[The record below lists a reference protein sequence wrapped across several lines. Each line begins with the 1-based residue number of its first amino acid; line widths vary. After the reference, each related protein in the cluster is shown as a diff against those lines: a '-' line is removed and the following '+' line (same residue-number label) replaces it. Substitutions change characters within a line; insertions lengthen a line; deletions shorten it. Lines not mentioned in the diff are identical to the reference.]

1 MTHKRTKGTSDPSHS
16 SGTNITVVDDLN
28 TTLSELLIG
37 CAHMDSRRI
46 HSAIS
51 YLKASPAASET
62 VEGTR
67 QLPASF
73 HEALWG
79 LRTEFDP
86 STVTMASTN
95 IPDAILKLS
104 AVLTETSESSQKVF
118 TLVDKHQE
126 ILKQSERCLGELEHV
141 LNDSQCSQEA
151 ISTFIHRQRILNQA
165 LQAVSQDIV
174 MSQEFQD
181 LCGQRVKKVVKLLCD
196 VECYLRALFQLLKI
210 ELPST
215 QRSAEQKEQ
224 DKDIDQ
230 ASADNLLKELGL

>member
-1 MTHKRTKGTSDPSHS
+1 MTHARTNGTRNQFDS
-16 SGTNITVVDDLN
+16 SGTNITVVEDLD
-28 TTLSELLIG
+28 TTLSELLVG
-37 CAHMDSRRI
+37 CAHMDNRRI
-46 HSAIS
+46 QSALS
-51 YLKASPAASET
+51 SLKASPALKET
-62 VEGTR
+62 PEETQ

-79 LRTEFDP
+79 LRREFDP
-86 STVTMASTN
+86 SAVTMASTN

-118 TLVDKHQE
+118 NLVDKHQE
-126 ILKQSERCLGELEHV
+126 ILKQSERYLGELEHA
-141 LNDSQCSQEA
+141 LNEARCSPKA
-151 ISTFIHRQRILNQA
+151 ISAFIHRQRVLNQA
-165 LQAVSQDIV
+165 VQAVSHDIV

-196 VECYLRALFQLLKI
+196 VECYLRALFQLLQI

-230 ASADNLLKELGL
+230 SSTDELLKELGL